1 MDVNAYALFQA
12 RAESPPSATRRFFE
26 LFGGGPL
33 PDWEGLDEATES
45 ISADAGQ
52 VIFDRGTEHPYVYV
66 VLDGSVKL
74 LAIDERGNEH
84 LVGLARAGELVAS
97 VGALAP
103 QGLARYVDEDLLG
116 GNWSAESAMGTTD
129 IRAVA
134 IRPCRLERVDFR
146 VVHAKM
152 REHGG
157 TWAVAVFN
165 AALHYALVEEHRARQ
180 FLMLTAEDR
189 YRHFLR
195 RYPDLVGVLPQKDIG
210 NYVGVTPVGISRIAA
225 RVRDEDRRRPIRT
238 RAAQ

>member
-84 LVGLARAGELVAS
+84 LVGPGSR
-97 VGALAP
+97 
-103 QGLARYVDEDLLG
+103 Q
-116 GNWSAESAMGTTD
+116 
-129 IRAVA
+129 
-134 IRPCRLERVDFR
+134 PC
-146 VVHAKM
+146 
-152 REHGG
+152 
-157 TWAVAVFN
+157 
-165 AALHYALVEEHRARQ
+165 
-180 FLMLTAEDR
+180 
-189 YRHFLR
+189 
-195 RYPDLVGVLPQKDIG
+195 
-210 NYVGVTPVGISRIAA
+210 
-225 RVRDEDRRRPIRT
+225 
-238 RAAQ
+238 